1 MHPERPP
8 GHEDGAV
15 SALQA
20 VLRAI
25 RRQPSQDGPGAGT
38 KAPPVFW
45 GRIGDYEAVTRQG
58 VLFLLSQEPAHP
70 SRLVRASAG

>member
-1 MHPERPP
+1 MGPVR
-8 GHEDGAV
+8 
-15 SALQA
+15 ALRA

-25 RRQPSQDGPGAGT
+25 RRQPSEDVRGAGA

-45 GRIGDYEAVTRQG
+45 GRIGDYEAVTRHG

-70 SRLVRASAG
+70 SRRAKTPAG

>member
-1 MHPERPP
+1 ME
-8 GHEDGAV
+8 AV
-15 SALQA
+15 SALRA

-25 RRQPSQDGPGAGT
+25 RRQPPHDVQGAGG

-70 SRLVRASAG
+70 SRRVTTSAG

>member
-1 MHPERPP
+1 MGP
-8 GHEDGAV
+8 V
-15 SALQA
+15 SALRA

-25 RRQPSQDGPGAGT
+25 RRQPSQHAQRAKTD
-38 KAPPVFW
+38 APPVFW

-70 SRLVRASAG
+70 SRRVKTSAG